1 MNERT
6 TQKYEDYYD
15 IIKVIGN
22 GAFGCVYKGK
32 EKNKNELRAI
42 KVMDL
47 DKIKENLLNNYD
59 VEDLKEHLKLNIEGF
74 IKEFE
79 NMKICS
85 INNNNSVKCYEYFI
99 NEEYFVIIMEYCDKD
114 LSKLLMQKISGN
126 EKGFSSEE
134 ILEIMKQLNNALK
147 IMKQNNIVHRDLK
160 LENIL
165 IKYNDREHKNFTIKL
180 TDYGSSKRLTSLS
193 KNYCKTNTGTTIY
206 MAPEILKG
214 EEYNYKCDLWS
225 IGIIIYRLFFG
236 KSPFHGESEEALIKN
251 IEKFGNKLIKKTGNE
266 ELDDLIQKLLEKEP
280 SKRLD
285 WDNYLNHPFFK
296 EYRKKINIIYEIEED
311 RIENIFGEKFV
322 RNNENKIELI
332 LFKYFKI
339 ISSHNFPLKKII
351 HFFHFWEDYFYEYF
365 NSKWKKK

>member
-114 LSKLLMQKISGN
+114 LSKLLMQKIS
-126 EKGFSSEE
+126 
-134 ILEIMKQLNNALK
+134 LEMKK
-147 IMKQNNIVHRDLK
+147 DLVQK
-160 LENIL
+160 
-165 IKYNDREHKNFTIKL
+165 KY
-180 TDYGSSKRLTSLS
+180 
-193 KNYCKTNTGTTIY
+193 
-206 MAPEILKG
+206 
-214 EEYNYKCDLWS
+214 
-225 IGIIIYRLFFG
+225 
-236 KSPFHGESEEALIKN
+236 
-251 IEKFGNKLIKKTGNE
+251 
-266 ELDDLIQKLLEKEP
+266 
-280 SKRLD
+280 
-285 WDNYLNHPFFK
+285 
-296 EYRKKINIIYEIEED
+296 
-311 RIENIFGEKFV
+311 
-322 RNNENKIELI
+322 
-332 LFKYFKI
+332 
-339 ISSHNFPLKKII
+339 
-351 HFFHFWEDYFYEYF
+351 
-365 NSKWKKK
+365 WK